1 MSTITNTKVAIV
13 TGANK
18 GIGYAVVKGLC
29 KKFDG
34 VIYLTSR
41 NTAKGQE
48 AVKELK
54 KLGCNPTFH
63 QLDVNDQDSVNR
75 FKDHIKNT
83 YGGVDILVNNAGII
97 FKDHIKNTYGG
108 VDILVNNAGI
118 MYTETPENY
127 NNFLTQAQETIAT
140 DYFGLLRVSEAFI
153 PLLRKDARIVNVS
166 SSAGHL
172 SRLPSARIVNVSS
185 SAGHLS
191 RLPSTDL
198 RSKFSSNTLT
208 VSQLTELVNQYLKA
222 VKNKTNKEDGWG
234 ERSYSIAKI
243 AVSALT
249 RVHQIYFNTEKA
261 EMNIFVNSVH
271 PGYVLTDLNPTGD
284 WSIDEGA
291 KPILY
296 LAVGENNH
304 KGLYI
309 WKDCSVVDWLGET
322 TPQRH

>member
-1 MSTITNTKVAIV
+1 
-13 TGANK
+13 
-18 GIGYAVVKGLC
+18 
-29 KKFDG
+29 
-34 VIYLTSR
+34 
-41 NTAKGQE
+41 
-48 AVKELK
+48 
-54 KLGCNPTFH
+54 
-63 QLDVNDQDSVNR
+63 
-75 FKDHIKNT
+75 
-83 YGGVDILVNNAGII
+83 
-97 FKDHIKNTYGG
+97 
-108 VDILVNNAGI
+108 

-127 NNFLTQAQETIAT
+127 NNFLTQAEDTIAT
-140 DYFGLLRVSEAFI
+140 DYFGLLRVSEAFL
-153 PLLRKDARIVNVS
+153 PLLRKD
-166 SSAGHL
+166 
-172 SRLPSARIVNVSS
+172 ARIVNVSS

-208 VSQLTELVNQYLKA
+208 VSQLSDLVNQYLKA

-249 RVHQIYFNTEKA
+249 RVYQRYFNTEKVD
-261 EMNIFVNSVH
+261 MNIAVNSVH

-284 WSIDEGA
+284 WSIEEGA

-296 LAVGENNH
+296 LAIGENNH

>member
-1 MSTITNTKVAIV
+1 MSTTTSTKVAIV

-34 VIYLTSR
+34 AVYLTSR
-41 NTAKGQE
+41 SAAKGQE

-63 QLDVNDQDSVNR
+63 QLDVNDQESVDK

-83 YGGVDILVNNAGII
+83 YGGVDILVNNAGV
-97 FKDHIKNTYGG
+97 KYNG
-108 VDILVNNAGI
+108 
-118 MYTETPENY
+118 TPENY
-127 NNFLTQAQETIAT
+127 NSFLTQAQDTIAT
-140 DYFGLLRVSEAFI
+140 NYFGLLRVSEAFI

-166 SSAGHL
+166 SS
-172 SRLPSARIVNVSS
+172 S
-185 SAGHLS
+185 GHLS

-208 VSQLTELVNQYLKA
+208 VSQLADLVNQYLKA
-222 VKNKTNKEDGWG
+222 VKNRTIKEDGWG
-234 ERSYSIAKI
+234 ETSYKVAKI

-249 RVHQIYFNTEKA
+249 RVHQRYFNTEKA
-261 EMNIFVNSVH
+261 EMNISVNSVH
-271 PGYVLTDLNPTGD
+271 PGYVLTDLNSTGD

-309 WKDCSVVDWLGET
+309 WKDCSVLDWQSET
-322 TPQRH
+322 TPQRY